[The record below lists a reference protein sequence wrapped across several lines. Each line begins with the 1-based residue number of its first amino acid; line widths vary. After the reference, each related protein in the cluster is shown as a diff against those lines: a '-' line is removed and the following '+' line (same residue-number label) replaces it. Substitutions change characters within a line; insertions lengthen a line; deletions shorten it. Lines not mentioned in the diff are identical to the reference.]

1 VIRSRILVLEV
12 IIGLLVSTSFLSAQ
26 ISPPISLN
34 WSASPSSEV
43 ASYNVRYGTSSG
55 SYSSATN
62 VGNQTSAILTGLQAG
77 QTYYL
82 AVTAQTATG
91 VESPPSNEI
100 NYQVPIAPPPVVALT
115 APTSGAS
122 YSSPAT
128 VNLAA
133 SVTANGYTI
142 AKVQFFNGTTL
153 LGEDADA
160 PYSHAWNNVGAGN
173 YSLTAR
179 AVYGIGNTA
188 VSAPISIVVT
198 ALPAPWQ
205 TGDIGATGLTGSVGQ
220 TNGLYTVRGA
230 GQISGTKDSFRFVY
244 QTLSADGEIKAQ
256 LTTVQTNNLN
266 SRFGVMIRESLAANS
281 KYAFMGVSPDLKFR
295 WQRRSS
301 SGGSTSTS
309 TSTVTTPPNTWVRL
323 VRSGSTLTGYKSSN
337 GTTWTKVSSRSI
349 TMATSVYV
357 GYVVASGSTN
367 VLSTATY
374 ANGFVVP

>member
-12 IIGLLVSTSFLSAQ
+12 IFGLLVSTSLLTAQ
-26 ISPPISLN
+26 IPLS
-34 WSASPSSEV
+34 WSASLSSDV
-43 ASYNVRYGTSSG
+43 TSYNVRYGTSSG
-55 SYSSATN
+55 SYSAVTN
-62 VGNQTSAILTGLQAG
+62 VGNQTSARVTGLQAG

-82 AVTAQTATG
+82 AVTAQTAAG
-91 VESPPSNEI
+91 SESLPSNEI
-100 NYQVPIAPPPVVALT
+100 SYQVPVAPAPVVTLT
-115 APTSGAS
+115 TPTSGAS

-142 AKVQFFNGTTL
+142 TKVQFFNGTTL
-153 LGEDADA
+153 LGEDTAA
-160 PYSHAWNNVGAGN
+160 PYSYAWNNVGAGN

-179 AVYGIGNTA
+179 AVYGVGNTV
-188 VSAPISIVVT
+188 VSAPVNIVVT

-205 TGDIGATGLTGSVGQ
+205 TVDIGTTGLAGSVGQ

-230 GQISGTKDSFRFVY
+230 GQLSGTKDSFRFVY
-244 QTLSADGEIKAQ
+244 QTLSADGEIKMQ
-256 LTTVQTNNLN
+256 LTTVQTDNPN

-281 KYAFMGVSPDLKFR
+281 KYAFMGMTPALNFR

-301 SGGSTSTS
+301 SGGSTAATTS
-309 TSTVTTPPNTWVRL
+309 TTTTPPYSWVRL
-323 VRSGSTLTGYKSSN
+323 VRTGNTLVGYKSGD
-337 GTTWTKVSSRSI
+337 GTKWTKVASRSI
-349 TMATSVYV
+349 TMAANVYV
-357 GYVVASGSTN
+357 GYVVASGDTN